1 MVLKAHGRGEI
12 VKKHDLTHARH
23 DRAHCLVP
31 GLFRSLLRGERK
43 RTKLDVT
50 YNFGAK
56 ETVRFIGFEPLGAD
70 DMRILQGLVA
80 IAGPNGALLAP
91 EPKSEKGKHLRF
103 LLDPKLD
110 GLNQNALVA
119 RSSLKSLLSEV
130 GLAKGG
136 DNIRLAKASLL
147 RMSNV
152 TVIIKKGGREASFHL
167 LSYAFDETT
176 GQLMAG
182 LNPRLA
188 SAVLGHQAHV
198 QIDMDEVR
206 SLNRDAARLIHQR
219 LCAWIDPGKP
229 GRITLDTLCEYVWP
243 DETGIGAMKKRRQ
256 RIRKSL
262 LELTTLDWVIKEYVK
277 DKFEI
282 QRPKQK
288 TKGEIIAKICDR

>member
-1 MVLKAHGRGEI
+1 
-12 VKKHDLTHARH
+12 VKNFELTHVRH

-43 RTKLDVT
+43 QTKLDVT
-50 YNFGAK
+50 YNFGKK

-70 DMRILQGLVA
+70 DMRILQGLMA
-80 IAGPNGALLAP
+80 IAGPSGNLLRP

-103 LLDPKLD
+103 LLEPKLD
-110 GLNQNALVA
+110 GVNQNALVA
-119 RSSLKSLLSEV
+119 QSSLKSLLSEV
-130 GLAKGG
+130 GLVEGG
-136 DNIRLAKASLL
+136 SNIKLVKASLL

-152 TVIIKKGGREASFHL
+152 TVIIKKGNREASFHL
-167 LSYAFDETT
+167 LSYAFDETS
-176 GQLMAG
+176 GQLMAA

-188 SAVLGHQAHV
+188 SAVLGQESYV

-219 LCAWIDPGKP
+219 LCAWIDPGKS
-229 GRITLDTLCEYVWP
+229 GKIALSTLCEYVWP
-243 DETGIGAMKKRRQ
+243 DETSIEAMKKRRQ

-262 LELTTLDWVIKEYVK
+262 LELTNLSWTIHEYVK

-282 QRPKQK
+282 RRPKQK
-288 TKGEIIAKICDR
+288 IALKNCGT